1 MAAVSKDDEH
11 NEFRGGTTS
20 YKTADG
26 TVVFL
31 TQAKS
36 YSHWVP
42 VFTNYSQLEFEC
54 IIQLQ
59 DKSSSAKKSD
69 NS

>member
-11 NEFRGGTTS
+11 NEFCGGTTS
-20 YKTADG
+20 YNTAYG

-36 YSHWVP
+36 YYHRGP
-42 VFTNYSQLEFEC
+42 AFANYSQLEFE
-54 IIQLQ
+54 
-59 DKSSSAKKSD
+59 
-69 NS
+69 